1 MEKLIK
7 QIQES
12 LKTNDSLTNEE
23 KEAYFVK
30 LELIKDIPDEN
41 GYIVKALTALAEK
54 PEGIKEFFDG
64 MTQAMSA
71 YLKGGA
77 QGLMDKLDE
86 VK

>member
-1 MEKLIK
+1 MKELIEK
-7 QIQES
+7 IQES
-12 LKTNDSLTNEE
+12 LKTNDSLSNEE

-30 LELIKDIPDEN
+30 LELLKDMPDEN
-41 GYIVKALTALAEK
+41 GHITKALTALSEK
-54 PEGIKEFFDG
+54 PEGVKEFFTG
-64 MTQAMSA
+64 MEEAMSA